1 MDKIISSC
9 FSAIKMGAMI
19 LLRTNLQENGHAGH
33 HAYCFGKGRPGSH
46 QPPRQGNHRLTSR
59 VLKKPHDRTWVIV
72 RFEPRENWFIDGR
85 SLVEHG
91 KNAFRLWVTI
101 TDETN
106 SNVEKAEYQK
116 AAFELLSDLIGNVHP
131 ISNVYVIDARATA
144 YSYGGV
150 TQEYNFHH
158 AAA

>member
-1 MDKIISSC
+1 
-9 FSAIKMGAMI
+9 MGAMV
-19 LLRTNLQENGHAGH
+19 LLRTTSRRTEMPGITLTVS
-33 HAYCFGKGRPGSH
+33 GKADQALTNRLA
-46 QPPRQGNHRLTSR
+46 REIIDLTSR

-72 RFEPRENWFIDGR
+72 QFEPRENWFIDGH

-106 SNVEKAEYQK
+106 SKVEKAEYQK
-116 AAFELLSDLIGNVHP
+116 AAFGLLSDLIGNVHP

-158 AAA
+158 AAT